1 MHSSTKLWA
10 FGDKI
15 VHTAKPEWGTGVV
28 TAAHNSSHE
37 GRPCQSLTI
46 RFDRAGV
53 KTISTAFAKLAAV
66 ESRPTLVEEEPVAVP
81 AAAQAAPS
89 LAPAASLAAK
99 PGIAREVRESTQ
111 TLEPLVTRDPREMMS
126 RLPEAATDPF
136 STPQA
141 RVKATLAL
149 YRFAPTGASLLDWA
163 AAQSG
168 LADPMSKFNRHE
180 LERFFQSYA
189 VVRDNHLKKVVQ
201 ELKKLDPA
209 SLAQLLTGVPPSVHQ
224 ALRRLDALR

>member
-10 FGDKI
+10 FGDKV
-15 VHTAKPEWGTGVV
+15 VHSAKPEWGTGVV
-28 TAAHNSSHE
+28 TAAHNSIHE
-37 GRPCQSLTI
+37 GQPCQSLTI

-53 KTISTAFAKLAAV
+53 KTISTAFAKLTAV
-66 ESRPTLVEEEPVAVP
+66 EPKPALTEEEPVTASHAP
-81 AAAQAAPS
+81 QAIPT
-89 LAPAASLAAK
+89 LAPTLAAR
-99 PGIAREVRESTQ
+99 PVAARDVRESTQ
-111 TLEPLVTRDPREMMS
+111 TMEPLFTPDPREMMS
-126 RLPEAATDPF
+126 KLPEVATDPF
-136 STPQA
+136 STPHA

-201 ELKKLDPA
+201 ELKKTDP
-209 SLAQLLTGVPPSVHQ
+209 SGLAQLLTGAPPVVQQ